1 MAVLDAAGIA
11 AILPHRGAMSLLDAV
26 IAVDAARIECLS
38 DSHRRKPHPMADAD
52 GRLGIACAIEYGA
65 QAMALHAAL
74 SLRAA
79 ADGSPPAR
87 LPVGMLAGVRALRC
101 TVPRFDDVDAPL
113 RIVATLASG
122 DARTA
127 IYQLTIDAAG
137 KALLEGRATVV
148 IDAASVSTAPSAVA
162 RASFGATATSTSTST
177 STSNANAN
185 PP

>member
-1 MAVLDAAGIA
+1 MAVLDATGIA

-26 IAVDAARIECLS
+26 VAVDAIRIECVS
-38 DSHRRKPHPMADAD
+38 DSHRRAPHPMADAD

-101 TVPRFDDVDAPL
+101 AVPRLDDVHAPL
-113 RIVATLASG
+113 RIVATLTSG

-127 IYQLTIDAAG
+127 IYQLTIDAG
-137 KALLEGRATVV
+137 GRTLLDGRATVV
-148 IDAASVSTAPSAVA
+148 IEAASLPAAASTPSPH
-162 RASFGATATSTSTST
+162 ATA
-177 STSNANAN
+177 NATPDADI
-185 PP
+185 P